1 MNIFLT
7 GATGFLGG
15 RLIQNLAREG
25 HTLYVLARNLQKA
38 EKLLKKVAGF
48 TGEVH
53 VIKGDITAPNL
64 GIDKETEQ
72 DLINKIDVFYHMAA
86 LVKFDLDLKEELF
99 TINYDGTK
107 HALDAA
113 EKFGVSHFYYVSTA
127 YTLGKGEFAQEELHS
142 LEQSFNNPYEESKCK
157 AEHLCMEYKQSFHIT
172 ILRPAIIIGDSKT
185 GEADSKFTL
194 YGLMRSLEVFKKRFQ
209 RKGLGDKVFHLLCE
223 EGSTQNL
230 VPVDYVADVLSDVLF
245 KGRENNIYHI
255 TNSRPPLSAD
265 VFQIMR
271 TKADL
276 QPFKLASYSYEPYL
290 DEDEKQLNQMIEVY
304 KNYLNRMIAF
314 DDSNT
319 QELLASLDKEPLS
332 MDEKMIERIITGYR
346 ETNLITK

>member
-38 EKLLKKVAGF
+38 EELLKKTADF
-48 TGEVH
+48 KGEVH
-53 VIKGDITAPNL
+53 IIKGDITTPDL
-64 GIDKETEQ
+64 GIDKESQQE
-72 DLINKIDVFYHMAA
+72 LIHNVDVFYHMAA
-86 LVKFDLDLKEELF
+86 LVKFDLDLEDELF
-99 TINYDGTK
+99 AINYEGTR

-113 EKFGVSHFYYVSTA
+113 KKFGVSHFYYVSTA
-127 YTLGKGEFAQEELHS
+127 YTLGKEEFAKEELHPLNS
-142 LEQSFNNPYEESKCK
+142 SFNNPYEESKCK
-157 AEHLCMEYKQSFHIT
+157 AEHLCLEYKQSYNVT
-172 ILRPAIIIGDSKT
+172 ILRPAIIVGDSQT

-209 RKGLGDKVFHLLCE
+209 RKGLGNKVFHLLCE

-230 VPVDYVADVLSDVLF
+230 VPVDYVAEILSDVLL
-245 KGRENNIYHI
+245 KGRENQIYHI
-255 TNSRPPLSAD
+255 TNSHPPLSAD

-271 TKADL
+271 TKANL
-276 QPFKLASYSYEPYL
+276 HPFKLAPYSYEQHL
-290 DEDEKQLNQMIEVY
+290 DQDEKNLNKMVDVY
-304 KNYLNRMIAF
+304 KNYLNRKIIF

-319 QELLASLDKEPLS
+319 QQLLKAFDKEPLL
-332 MDEKMIERIITGYR
+332 MNEEMINRIIEGYR
-346 ETNLITK
+346 EHNLITN

>member
-25 HTLYVLARNLQKA
+25 HTLFVLARNIKKA
-38 EKLLKKVAGF
+38 EQLLLKTADL
-48 TGEVH
+48 
-53 VIKGDITAPNL
+53 KGDIHIIQGDITVPDL
-64 GIDKETEQ
+64 GMNKETQQE
-72 DLINKIDVFYHMAA
+72 LANKIDVFYHMAA

-99 TINYDGTK
+99 QINFSGTK
-107 HALDAA
+107 YALEAA
-113 EKFGVSHFYYVSTA
+113 GKMGVSHFYYVSTA
-127 YTLGKGEFAQEELHS
+127 YTLGKDESAKEELHS
-142 LEQSFNNPYEESKCK
+142 LDRSFNNPYEESKCK
-157 AEHLCMEYKQSFHIT
+157 AEHLCMDFKKFFNVT

-209 RKGLGDKVFHLLCE
+209 RKGLGERVFHLLCE

-230 VPVDYVADVLSDVLF
+230 VPVDYVADVLSDVLQ

-255 TNSRPPLSAD
+255 TNSNPPLSAD

-271 TKADL
+271 DKAGLDL
-276 QPFKLASYSYEPYL
+276 FKLASYDYEPN
-290 DEDEKQLNQMIEVY
+290 LNEEELLLNNVVDVY
-304 KNYLNRMIAF
+304 KNYLNRNIAF

-319 QELLASLDKEPLS
+319 QELLITLDKKPLQ
-332 MDEKMIERIITGYR
+332 MDEEMIKRIIKGYR
-346 ETNLITK
+346 DNSSITK

>member
-15 RLIQNLAREG
+15 RLIQNLSREG
-25 HTLYVLARNLQKA
+25 HTLYVLARNLEKA
-38 EKLLKKVAGF
+38 EQLIQKTADLKGSI
-48 TGEVH
+48 H
-53 VIKGDITAPNL
+53 IIQGDITVPHL
-64 GIDKETEQ
+64 GITKEAEKE
-72 DLINKIDVFYHMAA
+72 LLNKIDVFYHMAA

-99 TINYDGTK
+99 QINYSGTK

-113 EKFGVSHFYYVSTA
+113 KKMGVSHFYYVSTA
-127 YTLGKGEFAQEELHS
+127 YTLGKDEYAKEELHS
-142 LEQSFNNPYEESKCK
+142 LDRAFNNPYEESKCK
-157 AEHLCMEYKQSFHIT
+157 AEHLCMEYKDSYHIT

-194 YGLMRSLEVFKKRFQ
+194 YGLLRSLEVFKKRFQ
-209 RKGLGDKVFHLLCE
+209 RKGINDRIFHLLCE

-230 VPVDYVADVLSDVLF
+230 VPVDYVADVLSGVLR

-255 TNSRPPLSAD
+255 TNSQPPLSAD

-271 TKADL
+271 EKAGL
-276 QPFKLASYSYEPYL
+276 EIYKLAPYDYERYL
-290 DEDEKQLNQMIEVY
+290 NEEEKMLNSVIEVY
-304 KNYLNRMIAF
+304 KNYLNRNIKF

-319 QELLASLDKEPLS
+319 QQLLQEVDGNPLN
-332 MDEKMIERIITGYR
+332 MDIAMIKRIIGGYSGASVS
-346 ETNLITK
+346 K

>member
-38 EKLLKKVAGF
+38 EDLLKKVADYK
-48 TGEVH
+48 GEVH
-53 VIKGDITAPNL
+53 IIKGDITVPNL
-64 GIDKETEQ
+64 GIDEETELE
-72 DLINKIDVFYHMAA
+72 LINKIDVFYHMAA

-99 TINYDGTK
+99 KINYDGTK
-107 HALDAA
+107 YALDAA
-113 EKFGVSHFYYVSTA
+113 KKFGVNHFYYVSTA
-127 YTLGKGEFAQEELHS
+127 YSLGKKEFAKEELHT
-142 LEQSFNNPYEESKCK
+142 LDQNFNNPYEESKSK
-157 AEHLCMEYKQSFHIT
+157 AEHLCMEYQDSFHVS

-194 YGLMRSLEVFKKRFQ
+194 YGLMRSLDIFKKRYQ
-209 RKGLGDKVFHLLCE
+209 RKGLGDKIFHLLCE

-230 VPVDYVADVLSDVLF
+230 VPVDYVADVLSGVLV
-245 KGRENNIYHI
+245 KGRENKIYHI
-255 TNSRPPLSAD
+255 TNSNPPFSAD
-265 VFQIMR
+265 VFQLMR

-276 QPFKLASYSYEPYL
+276 QPFKLAPYSYEKHL
-290 DEDEKQLNQMIEVY
+290 DDDEKQLNNMVEVY
-304 KNYLNRMIAF
+304 KNYLNRVISF

-319 QELLASLDKEPLS
+319 QELLEILGQKPLV
-332 MDEKMIERIITGYR
+332 MDEEMIARIISGYY
-346 ETNLITK
+346 EKNLVAN

>member
-38 EKLLKKVAGF
+38 EELLKKTAGF
-48 TGEVH
+48 KGEVH
-53 VIKGDITAPNL
+53 VIKGDITVPNL
-64 GIDKETEQ
+64 GIDKESEKELTQ
-72 DLINKIDVFYHMAA
+72 NIDVFYHMAA
-86 LVKFDLDLKEELF
+86 LVKFDQDLKDELF
-99 TINYDGTK
+99 AINYEGTK

-113 EKFGVSHFYYVSTA
+113 KKFGVSHFYYVSTA
-127 YTLGKGEFAQEELHS
+127 YTLGKEEFAKEELHPLS
-142 LEQSFNNPYEESKCK
+142 SSFNNPYEESKCK
-157 AEHLCMEYKQSFHIT
+157 AEHLCMEYQHFFHIT

-209 RKGLGDKVFHLLCE
+209 RKGHGDKVFHLLCE
-223 EGSTQNL
+223 DGSTQNL
-230 VPVDYVADVLSDVLF
+230 VPVDYVADVLSDALLL
-245 KGRENNIYHI
+245 GRENKIYHI
-255 TNSRPPLSAD
+255 TNSNPPLSAD

-276 QPFKLASYSYEPYL
+276 HPFKLAPYSYEPYL
-290 DEDEKQLNQMIEVY
+290 DQDEENLNKMVDVY
-304 KNYLNRMIAF
+304 KNYLNRKIVF
-314 DDSNT
+314 DDTNT
-319 QELLASLDKEPLS
+319 QELLKALDKEPLS
-332 MDEKMIERIITGYR
+332 MDEEMI
-346 ETNLITK
+346 NLIIASYKEPKLISK

>member
-25 HTLYVLARNLQKA
+25 HTLFVLARNIQKA
-38 EKLLKKVAGF
+38 EQLLLKTANLKGDI
-48 TGEVH
+48 H
-53 VIKGDITAPNL
+53 IIQGDITAPNL
-64 GIDKETEQ
+64 GMDMKTEQ
-72 DLINKIDVFYHMAA
+72 ELKNKIDVFYHMAA

-99 TINYDGTK
+99 QINYKGTK
-107 HALDAA
+107 HALETA
-113 EKFGVSHFYYVSTA
+113 KKMGVSHFYYVSTA
-127 YTLGKGEFAQEELHS
+127 YTLGKDEYAIEELHAS
-142 LEQSFNNPYEESKCK
+142 DRSFNNPYEESKCK
-157 AEHLCMEYKQSFHIT
+157 AEHLCMDYKEFFHIT

-209 RKGLGDKVFHLLCE
+209 RKGLGNRVFHLLCE

-230 VPVDYVADVLSDVLF
+230 VPVDYVADVLSDVLH

-255 TNSRPPLSAD
+255 TNSKPPLSSD

-271 TKADL
+271 DKADL
-276 QPFKLASYSYEPYL
+276 DLFKLAPYDYEANL
-290 DEDEKQLNQMIEVY
+290 TEEEQLLNNVVDVY
-304 KNYLNRMIAF
+304 KNYLNRNITF

-319 QELLASLDKEPLS
+319 RQLLKALDKKSLQ
-332 MDEKMIERIITGYR
+332 MDDDMIKRIIKGYHDSSS
-346 ETNLITK
+346 ITK

>member
-15 RLIQNLAREG
+15 RLIQNLSREG
-25 HTLYVLARNLQKA
+25 HTLYVLARNLEKA
-38 EKLLKKVAGF
+38 EQLIQKTADLKGSI
-48 TGEVH
+48 H
-53 VIKGDITAPNL
+53 IIQGDITVPHL
-64 GIDKETEQ
+64 GITKEVEKE
-72 DLINKIDVFYHMAA
+72 LLNKIDVFYHMAA

-99 TINYDGTK
+99 QINYSGTK

-113 EKFGVSHFYYVSTA
+113 KKMGVSHFYYVSTA
-127 YTLGKGEFAQEELHS
+127 YTLGKDEYAKEELHS
-142 LEQSFNNPYEESKCK
+142 LDRAFNNPYEESKCK
-157 AEHLCMEYKQSFHIT
+157 AEHLCMEYKDSYHIT

-194 YGLMRSLEVFKKRFQ
+194 YGLLRSLEVFKKRFQ
-209 RKGLGDKVFHLLCE
+209 RKGINDRIFHLLCE

-230 VPVDYVADVLSDVLF
+230 VPVDYVADVLSGVLR

-255 TNSRPPLSAD
+255 TNSQPPLSAD

-271 TKADL
+271 EKAGL
-276 QPFKLASYSYEPYL
+276 EIYKLAPYDYERYL
-290 DEDEKQLNQMIEVY
+290 NEEERMLNSVIEVY
-304 KNYLNRMIAF
+304 KNYLNRNIKF

-319 QELLASLDKEPLS
+319 QQLLQEVDGNPLN
-332 MDEKMIERIITGYR
+332 MDIAMIKRIIGGYSGASVS
-346 ETNLITK
+346 K

>member
-25 HTLYVLARNLQKA
+25 HTLFVLARNIQKA
-38 EKLLKKVAGF
+38 EQLLIKTVNL
-48 TGEVH
+48 
-53 VIKGDITAPNL
+53 KGDIHIIQGDITEPNL
-64 GIDKETEQ
+64 GMDMKMEQ
-72 DLINKIDVFYHMAA
+72 ELKNKIDVFYHMAA
-86 LVKFDLDLKEELF
+86 LVKFDLDLKDELF
-99 TINYDGTK
+99 QINYTGTK
-107 HALDAA
+107 HALEAA
-113 EKFGVSHFYYVSTA
+113 KKMGVSHFYYVSTA
-127 YTLGKGEFAQEELHS
+127 YTLGKDEYAIEELHS
-142 LEQSFNNPYEESKCK
+142 PDRNFNNPYEESKCK
-157 AEHLCMEYKQSFHIT
+157 AEHLCMDYIESFHIT

-209 RKGLGDKVFHLLCE
+209 RKGLGNRVFHLLCE

-230 VPVDYVADVLSDVLF
+230 VPVDYVADVLSDVLQ

-255 TNSRPPLSAD
+255 TNSNPPLSAD

-271 TKADL
+271 EKADL
-276 QPFKLASYSYEPYL
+276 DLFKLAPYDYEPNL
-290 DEDEKQLNQMIEVY
+290 NDEEQLLNNVVDVY
-304 KNYLNRMIAF
+304 KNYLNRNITF

-319 QELLASLDKEPLS
+319 KQLLKALDKKTLQ
-332 MDEKMIERIITGYR
+332 MDDEMIKRIIKGYHDSSS
-346 ETNLITK
+346 ITK